1 MQSNSR
7 FSHQKFAYPI
17 LFSTSEAPCPLQ
29 VVNGCIKLTYM
40 RRSMSPIEE
49 IPRHRVFLPGSWG
62 GAPSALAAIV
72 FLVLVSCAPEPRP
85 AGPTANEEKRV
96 KIEAMYEEF
105 RPDFP
110 DAEEIDV
117 KEFLKLR
124 ARGEVLL
131 VDVREDYE
139 RAVSIIPGA
148 MSKESFEEIRND
160 LADVPVVVHCTI
172 GYRSARY
179 VESLRDQGVDAYNLK
194 GSILSWV
201 HAGQPVVDLEG
212 NEMKRVHVYGKR
224 WDLLPEGYEA
234 VW

>member
-1 MQSNSR
+1 MTPTKQISPHR
-7 FSHQKFAYPI
+7 LI
-17 LFSTSEAPCPLQ
+17 AP
-29 VVNGCIKLTYM
+29 GD
-40 RRSMSPIEE
+40 
-49 IPRHRVFLPGSWG
+49 WG
-62 GAPSALAAIV
+62 GVLPALATVV
-72 FLVLVSCAPEPRP
+72 FLVLIRCAP
-85 AGPTANEEKRV
+85 GPGPVGTSTNEEKRA

-105 RPDFP
+105 QPDFP

-117 KEFLKLR
+117 EGFLKLQ

-131 VDVREDYE
+131 VDVREHDE
-139 RAVSIIPGA
+139 RAISTIPGSI
-148 MSKESFEEIRND
+148 SKEAFEEIADD

-179 VESLRDQGVDAYNLK
+179 VESLKARGVHAYNLK

-212 NEMKRVHVYGKR
+212 NETKRVHVYGKR

-234 VW
+234 LW